1 MFSALQQGSIIYI
14 LEKSNSPIL
23 RTGQVVSITQP
34 TFNNSFLATNVDI
47 NVKSGDQDM
56 SFKNVPSNQSV
67 FRYDNAI
74 IAETKELMSQEV
86 ENMLQNS
93 RNIVNSVT
101 YHNDVIKQC
110 ESILKELNPR
120 FAKEQERDEDIN
132 NLKNKIGGIE
142 SKMDQILSLLA
153 DSK

>member
-101 YHNDVIKQC
+101 YHNEVIKQC

>member
-67 FRYDNAI
+67 FRYDNAV

-101 YHNDVIKQC
+101 YHNEVIKQC

>member
-23 RTGQVVSITQP
+23 RTGQVVSIIQP

-101 YHNDVIKQC
+101 YHNEVIKQC